1 MDPDNGDKERCPRKT
16 TLNVIP
22 GLSEDLKMELHKL
35 LMMYYSGL
43 STDPQAGKSFAIQLE
58 NAIWRMADELAL
70 LGPIGGLLFDLS
82 LFNFFACMKNYK
94 VQNKATTR
102 IPSVPLSQA
111 IMKYVIERMIYATDR
126 LFIRAPCSGLVIPK
140 ELANCF
146 YQLTKEVRARA
157 CGSWRKLSVGRK
169 TASVISL
176 ELVKCIGAL
185 DAQQKLSPE
194 FKAFLKLSFP
204 FVNPNNIVIP
214 IHEQAAGFRAT
225 KGRLDFV
232 SRPEGGTGSYKSL
245 YTGKVVPD
253 KYPIPDPMLLDM
265 NDPSFLDDKMADVT
279 PFLVNPQVIL
289 STDPLM
295 LYRQERAAM
304 PVPYTSCSVP
314 VITMS
319 SSVPNMMTG
328 VPGTSFSP
336 QSQNN
341 TLYPGPSQVTV
352 SDNVINT
359 PDLIPQTCQTVSVVT
374 YTGPSNLGMGNMMFT
389 GPSYIQQVVPQE
401 DVAKYT
407 PIPLVTNAQIQTF
420 NQEWVPVKV
429 ETTQNFGDYA
439 TNKRGNDM
447 DDSGVIKKIKCSV
460 MEEHP
465 GPSKVTARSSNLTS
479 TSDSDLDSDCSSE
492 KPLVIDTDWKGSPT
506 MSNED
511 DVMLKTIIDDLYGNL
526 EKKAAPDNPHG
537 IAPQPSTLLENTQS
551 SQPLQQY
558 YFAQSI

>member
-1 MDPDNGDKERCPRKT
+1 MDPDNGEKERCPRKT

-22 GLSEDLKMELHKL
+22 GLSEEVKRELHKL

-314 VITMS
+314 VITISPAMS
-319 SSVPNMMTG
+319 TVPTG
-328 VPGTSFSP
+328 VPTPFALP
-336 QSQNN
+336 VQNN
-341 TLYPGPSQVTV
+341 TFYSGTSQDPLNDKCTTV
-352 SDNVINT
+352 NAGETIS
-359 PDLIPQTCQTVSVVT
+359 QTCKTVSVVT
-374 YTGPSNLGMGNMMFT
+374 YTGPNNTSAGNMLYS
-389 GPSYIQQVVPQE
+389 GPSYIQHVFPPQE
-401 DVAKYT
+401 T
-407 PIPLVTNAQIQTF
+407 PQYNNIPVVTNAQLQKYS
-420 NQEWVPVKV
+420 QEWAPVRLDSN
-429 ETTQNFGDYA
+429 QNVGDCFPS
-439 TNKRGNDM
+439 KRGGDG
-447 DDSGVIKKIKCSV
+447 DDCGVAKRVRYSLL
-460 MEEHP
+460 EEQP
-465 GPSKVTARSSNLTS
+465 GTSQTTTTRVSNLTS

-492 KPLVIDTDWKGSPT
+492 KQLVIDTDWKGSPT

-511 DVMLKTIIDDLYGNL
+511 DAMLKTIMDDLYGTL
-526 EKKAAPDNPHG
+526 EKKVAVDRPYG
-537 IAPQPSTLLENTQS
+537 IAPQTPILLEDRLAEQV
-551 SQPLQQY
+551 LQDY
-558 YFAQSI
+558 CFD